1 MHAYIIQ
8 NIKLYFEASTQRLGI
23 NVIKR
28 KYDFP
33 KIVQYERVL
42 LIFYLII
49 QLIEK
54 YMLPLIIF
62 PIYLKY

>member
-8 NIKLYFEASTQRLGI
+8 NTKLYFEASTQRLGI

-33 KIVQYERVL
+33 KIVRYERVL
-42 LIFYLII
+42 LTFINDTID
-49 QLIEK
+49 
-54 YMLPLIIF
+54 
-62 PIYLKY
+62 